1 MNYAVKVILS
11 FIGDTFNIEKCCLN
25 RLDLPANYG
34 VIPIFKVCDLTL
46 FVGLTMK
53 KRRNRI
59 WGPHIGPLTRVMAR
73 RIEKEDVLQKTF
85 LLWRV
90 YY

>member
-1 MNYAVKVILS
+1 MKFGPSIHCRIKSFTVEKGNLLTEPNILKFINIMNYAVKVILS

-59 WGPHIGPLTRVMAR
+59 
-73 RIEKEDVLQKTF
+73 
-85 LLWRV
+85 
-90 YY
+90 